1 MSEDTRGRILK
12 AAEQEFSAK
21 GFDGARVDQIAAAAQ
36 VNKALIYYYFGS
48 KQKILDALYQDLV
61 DRGIADLDLSRFL
74 PEALE
79 GDPNSF
85 QEIFG
90 EILGFFSRYRDII
103 RVVFME
109 SLKRGGENR
118 ILQLVDVYYDE
129 RIQTVVRDLQAK
141 GTYIE
146 ENKVQWIVTE
156 FFTGMLPV
164 IGYVL
169 FREDLAEHLGSDSA
183 ALDGYFMQSIRDTH
197 LPTHMP
203 KENGDET
210 E

>member
-1 MSEDTRGRILK
+1 LK

-169 FREDLAEHLGSDSA
+169 FREDLAERLGADSA

-197 LPTHMP
+197 LPTHRP
-203 KENGDET
+203 KENGDEK